1 MDGGVRH
8 GSALVPGGYNSFSY
22 MPRYSGT
29 PLALTALR
37 ALLAPVVVLL
47 AIFYPSRAAFGAC
60 LIAAFV
66 SDIFDGILARRMNVA
81 TPMLRR
87 LDSITDTIF
96 YLCTAFAV
104 WHIYPSVI
112 SQHMI
117 ALVALAGLEIVRYV
131 FDLRKFGREAS
142 YHMWS
147 SKIWGIA
154 LFLGIFSLLALG
166 SSGIAVSAAIYLGIV
181 ADIEGL
187 TISVIIN
194 EWESDIPTFVHAY
207 RRRSAKAAHVSV

>member
-1 MDGGVRH
+1 
-8 GSALVPGGYNSFSY
+8 
-22 MPRYSGT
+22 MPRYSGV
-29 PLALTALR
+29 PLALTAVR

-47 AIFYPSRAAFGAC
+47 AIFHPSRSAFGAC

-66 SDIFDGILARRMNVA
+66 SDVFDGILARRMNVA
-81 TPMLRR
+81 TPILRR

-104 WHIYPSVI
+104 WHLYPSVI
-112 SQHMI
+112 LQHMV
-117 ALVALAGLEIVRYV
+117 ALVALAGLEVVRYI

-147 SKIWGIA
+147 SKLWGIA
-154 LFLGIFSLLALG
+154 LFVGIFSLLALG
-166 SSGIAVSAAIYLGIV
+166 SSGVAVSAAIYLGIV

-194 EWESDIPTFVHAY
+194 EWESDIPTFLHAY
-207 RRRSAKAAHVSV
+207 RRRSAKAAQVSV

>member
-1 MDGGVRH
+1 MV
-8 GSALVPGGYNSFSY
+8 
-22 MPRYSGT
+22 
-29 PLALTALR
+29 
-37 ALLAPVVVLL
+37 
-47 AIFYPSRAAFGAC
+47 
-60 LIAAFV
+60 
-66 SDIFDGILARRMNVA
+66 
-81 TPMLRR
+81 
-87 LDSITDTIF
+87 
-96 YLCTAFAV
+96 
-104 WHIYPSVI
+104 
-112 SQHMI
+112 
-117 ALVALAGLEIVRYV
+117 ALVALAGREVARYI

-207 RRRSAKAAHVSV
+207 RRRSAKAAQVSV

>member
-1 MDGGVRH
+1 
-8 GSALVPGGYNSFSY
+8 
-22 MPRYSGT
+22 MPRYSDV
-29 PLALTALR
+29 PLALTVVR

-47 AIFYPSRAAFGAC
+47 AIFHPSRPAFGAC

-66 SDIFDGILARRMNVA
+66 SDIFDGILARRMNVV
-81 TPMLRR
+81 TPILRR

-104 WHIYPSVI
+104 WHLYPSVI
-112 SQHMI
+112 LQHMV
-117 ALVALAGLEIVRYV
+117 ALVALAGLEVVRYI

-147 SKIWGIA
+147 SKLWGIA
-154 LFLGIFSLLALG
+154 LFVGIFSLLALG
-166 SSGIAVSAAIYLGIV
+166 SSGVAVSAAIYLGIV

-194 EWESDIPTFVHAY
+194 EWESDIPTFLHAY
-207 RRRSAKAAHVSV
+207 RRRSAKAAQVSV